1 MSSMSSARD
10 LFIMSVYALKN
21 RPKMLRE
28 LEREVERQKKSGD
41 LKAEDC
47 DRILDE
53 VRRVKTY
60 ELPRC

>member
-1 MSSMSSARD
+1 MGRSYD

-21 RPKMLRE
+21 RPRMLRE
-28 LEREVERQKKSGD
+28 LVREVEKQKKTGD
-41 LKAEDC
+41 LEAEEA

-53 VRRVKTY
+53 ARRARTY